1 MARWRPSPISAEL
14 TFAINLG
21 FRHVRVHAPTPGGG
35 TDTLGAVLGRNIPQ
49 PRYAH
54 DDGSA
59 DPRVAAVLY
68 AYAQG
73 RAGEHEVLTTLADA
87 RLLIPVVAAP
97 ADPAPADPAPAE
109 AVPTEGGDPGPDGL
123 RREKHSDM
131 ALPTLIGQ
139 DGRRGVLGFTSAD
152 TLRRWRPDARPVAVH
167 ARDACRAVLDEN
179 AHALVVDVAG
189 PVQFAIE
196 GNRLYTFAEGRP
208 IPRPFEDPELLA
220 AIEAAFATESE
231 VTGVRVGPGASAELS
246 VRFSLAAG
254 ADERTTV
261 QRVADRL
268 AGELRGRIVGGVEVG
283 VTRPS

>member
-1 MARWRPSPISAEL
+1 M
-14 TFAINLG
+14 
-21 FRHVRVHAPTPGGG
+21 
-35 TDTLGAVLGRNIPQ
+35 LGRNIPQ

-59 DPRVAAVLY
+59 DPRVTGALY

-73 RAGEHEVLTTLADA
+73 QAGEHEVLTALADA
-87 RLLIPVVAAP
+87 RLLIPVVAVLTEEAGP
-97 ADPAPADPAPAE
+97 DADPDTGPAAGLDAD
-109 AVPTEGGDPGPDGL
+109 AVPGGSSRPDGP

-139 DGRRGVLGFTSAD
+139 DGRRGVLGFTSAE

-220 AIEAAFATESE
+220 AIEAAFATESQ

-283 VTRPS
+283 VTRATGR

>member
-1 MARWRPSPISAEL
+1 MIRHL
-14 TFAINLG
+14 GVNLG
-21 FRHVRVHAPTPGGG
+21 FPHVRVHAPTPGGG

-49 PRYAH
+49 PRFAH

-59 DPRVAAVLY
+59 DPRVVAALY

-73 RAGEHEVLTTLADA
+73 RAGEHEVLMALADA
-87 RLLIPVVAAP
+87 RLLIPVVAVLSEP
-97 ADPAPADPAPAE
+97 GLSEPVLSGPVLTEE
-109 AVPTEGGDPGPDGL
+109 AGPGPDADGPGG
-123 RREKHSDM
+123 EKHSDM
-131 ALPTLIGQ
+131 ALPTLLGQ
-139 DGRRGVLGFTSAD
+139 DGRRGVLGFTSAE

-208 IPRPFEDPELLA
+208 IPRPFEDPDLLT
-220 AIEAAFATESE
+220 AIEAAFAMESE

-283 VTRPS
+283 VTRSP

>member
-1 MARWRPSPISAEL
+1 
-14 TFAINLG
+14 
-21 FRHVRVHAPTPGGG
+21 
-35 TDTLGAVLGRNIPQ
+35 VLGRNIPQ

-73 RAGEHEVLTTLADA
+73 RAGEHEVLAALADA
-87 RLLIPVVAAP
+87 RLLIPVVAVPTDAVP
-97 ADPAPADPAPAE
+97 TDAVPTDAVPTDAVPTD
-109 AVPTEGGDPGPDGL
+109 AVPTEEGDPGPDG
-123 RREKHSDM
+123 RRGERHSDM

-220 AIEAAFATESE
+220 AIEAAFASESE

-283 VTRPS
+283 VTRPT

>member
-1 MARWRPSPISAEL
+1 L
-14 TFAINLG
+14 GVNLG
-21 FRHVRVHAPTPGGG
+21 FPHVQVHAPSPGGG

-54 DDGSA
+54 DDGRA
-59 DPRVAAVLY
+59 DSRVTAALL

-73 RAGEHEVLTTLADA
+73 RAGEHEVLMALADA
-87 RLLIPVVAAP
+87 RLLIPVVAVLTE
-97 ADPAPADPAPAE
+97 E
-109 AVPTEGGDPGPDGL
+109 ADPGPDGL

-139 DGRRGVLGFTSAD
+139 DGRRGVLGFTSAE

-208 IPRPFEDPELLA
+208 VPRPFEDPDLLA
-220 AIEAAFATESE
+220 AIEAAFAMETE
-231 VTGVRVGPGASAELS
+231 VTGVKVGPGAGAELA
-246 VRFSLAAG
+246 VRFSLAPG

-268 AGELRGRIVGGVEVG
+268 AGELRGRIVGGVQVA
-283 VTRPS
+283 VTRSPLSAETRRP

>member
-1 MARWRPSPISAEL
+1 LSS
-14 TFAINLG
+14 TAINLG
-21 FRHVRVHAPTPGGG
+21 FPRVRVRAPTPGGG

-59 DPRVAAVLY
+59 DPRVAAALY

-73 RAGEHEVLTTLADA
+73 RAGEHEVLMALADA
-87 RLLIPVVAAP
+87 RLLIPVVAVMG
-97 ADPAPADPAPAE
+97 E
-109 AVPTEGGDPGPDGL
+109 TVLTETVLTEEGDPEPDGL

-189 PVQFAIE
+189 PVQFAVE

-283 VTRPS
+283 VTGRRDRPA

>member
-1 MARWRPSPISAEL
+1 M
-14 TFAINLG
+14 
-21 FRHVRVHAPTPGGG
+21 
-35 TDTLGAVLGRNIPQ
+35 LGRNIPQ

-59 DPRVAAVLY
+59 DAGVTAALY

-73 RAGEHEVLTTLADA
+73 RVGEHEVLTALTDA
-87 RLLIPVVAAP
+87 RLLIPVVA
-97 ADPAPADPAPAE
+97 
-109 AVPTEGGDPGPDGL
+109 VPTEEAEEAEEADPGPGGP
-123 RREKHSDM
+123 RGEKHSDM

-139 DGRRGVLGFTSAD
+139 DGRRGVLGFTSAE

-208 IPRPFEDPELLA
+208 IPRPFEDPDLLA
-220 AIEAAFATESE
+220 AIEAAFAMESE
-231 VTGVRVGPGASAELS
+231 VTGVSVGPGASAELS

-283 VTRPS
+283 VTRSR

>member
-1 MARWRPSPISAEL
+1 
-14 TFAINLG
+14 
-21 FRHVRVHAPTPGGG
+21 
-35 TDTLGAVLGRNIPQ
+35 VLGRNIPQ

-54 DDGSA
+54 DDGRA
-59 DPRVAAVLY
+59 DPRVTEALF

-73 RAGEHEVLTTLADA
+73 RAGEHAVLTALADA
-87 RLLIPVVAAP
+87 RLLIPVVAVPTAE
-97 ADPAPADPAPAE
+97 ADPAHGLDYGLE
-109 AVPTEGGDPGPDGL
+109 HGLEHGGPRG
-123 RREKHSDM
+123 EKHSDM
-131 ALPTLIGQ
+131 ALPTLIGE
-139 DGRRGVLGFTSAD
+139 DGRRGVLGFTSLE

-208 IPRPFEDPELLA
+208 VPRPFEDPDLLA

-231 VTGVRVGPGASAELS
+231 VTRVKVGPGASAELS
-246 VRFSLAAG
+246 VRFSLASG

-283 VTRPS
+283 VTRST